1 MRFAFARLSA
11 SVLALTLVASCASGP
26 TEEERAEQ
34 ARVAAEQ
41 ARLAAIPNVSL
52 NSNVIQ
58 EAAVYLAFT
67 RDMGTLRGGFAD
79 AASIQEALRRGA
91 AYDAR
96 QVSRGLVAY
105 ASILAMQSPE
115 FVAGVR
121 ANATDR
127 ESRNALVARIVA
139 DPASAG
145 RLPGA
150 DVAAGLIIGTLEND
164 IRLLREA
171 ADSVENDAYA
181 IQADGRRDWARVAVP
196 EREARLNTVRGLSRP
211 SLAPAE
217 EAARLSAAVQS
228 GSGLNV
234 AATRPRT
241 PPYPQSVENAL
252 ALAALALLDGAGEN
266 ARSNTDA
273 LMYDRAS
280 LDCFESSKLNLFQC
294 LAASRPSYED
304 MFCLGRHVVRDLGQC
319 ARGAALPTGQIT
331 VGAPTQ
337 SRADTTPRIT
347 PRTLDAESPV
357 IAREPEATPASATPA
372 IVTPQTAVPTPT
384 QRLNAQTQAPQS

>member
-1 MRFAFARLSA
+1 MHSAFARLSA
-11 SVLALTLVASCASGP
+11 SVFGLALLAGCASNEA
-26 TEEERAEQ
+26 EEQRAEQ
-34 ARVAAEQ
+34 ARIAAIQ
-41 ARLAAIPNVSL
+41 AAALAAPPTISL

-67 RDMGTLRGGFAD
+67 RDMATLRGGFSD
-79 AASIQEALRRGA
+79 SGSIQNAVRRGA
-91 AYDAR
+91 GYDAR

-105 ASILAMQSPE
+105 AAVLALQSPE

-121 ANATDR
+121 SNARDR
-127 ESRNALVARIVA
+127 ASRNALVDRIVGN
-139 DPASAG
+139 PASAS

-150 DVAAGLIIGTLEND
+150 DAAAGLIIATLEAD
-164 IRLLREA
+164 VRELRDA

-196 EREARLNTVRGLSRP
+196 DRESRLNAVRDLSRP
-211 SLAPAE
+211 SFAPAA
-217 EAARLSAAVQS
+217 EAARLSAAALS
-228 GSGLNV
+228 GSGLGV
-234 AATRPRT
+234 TADRRRA

-266 ARSNTDA
+266 ARANTDA

-319 ARGAALPTGQIT
+319 ARGAALPAGQVT

-337 SRADTTPRIT
+337 SRVDRAAQIAP
-347 PRTLDAESPV
+347 EPV
-357 IAREPEATPASATPA
+357 EIDRPAVAPPAAATPSPA
-372 IVTPQTAVPTPT
+372 PVTNTLATPT
-384 QRLNAQTQAPQS
+384 QRLNAPAQVPQS

>member
-1 MRFAFARLSA
+1 MHSVFARLSA
-11 SVLALTLVASCASGP
+11 SVFGLALLAGCASNQA
-26 TEEERAEQ
+26 EEQRAEQ
-34 ARVAAEQ
+34 ARIAAIQ
-41 ARLAAIPNVSL
+41 AAALAAPPTVSL

-58 EAAVYLAFT
+58 EAAVYLDFT
-67 RDMGTLRGGFAD
+67 RDMATLRGGFSD
-79 AASIQEALRRGA
+79 AGSIQNALRRGA
-91 AYDAR
+91 GYDAR

-105 ASILAMQSPE
+105 AAVLALQSPE

-121 ANATDR
+121 ANARDR
-127 ESRNALVARIVA
+127 ASRNALVDRIVGN
-139 DPASAG
+139 PASASS
-145 RLPGA
+145 LPGA
-150 DVAAGLIIGTLEND
+150 DAAAGLIIATLEAD
-164 IRLLREA
+164 VRELRDA

-196 EREARLNTVRGLSRP
+196 DRESRLNAVRDLGRP
-211 SLAPAE
+211 SFAPAA
-217 EAARLSAAVQS
+217 EAARLSAAALS
-228 GSGLNV
+228 GSGLGV
-234 AATRPRT
+234 TADRRRA

-266 ARSNTDA
+266 ARANTDA

-319 ARGAALPTGQIT
+319 ARGAALPAGQVT

-337 SRADTTPRIT
+337 SRVDRAAQIAP
-347 PRTLDAESPV
+347 EPV
-357 IAREPEATPASATPA
+357 EIDRPAVAPPAAATPSPAPATNTLA
-372 IVTPQTAVPTPT
+372 TPT
-384 QRLNAQTQAPQS
+384 QRLNAPARVPQS

>member
-1 MRFAFARLSA
+1 MHSAFARLSA
-11 SVLALTLVASCASGP
+11 SVFGLALLAGCASNQA
-26 TEEERAEQ
+26 EEQRAEQ
-34 ARVAAEQ
+34 ARIAAIQ
-41 ARLAAIPNVSL
+41 AAALAAPPTVSL

-58 EAAVYLAFT
+58 EAAVYLDFT
-67 RDMGTLRGGFAD
+67 RDMATLRGGFSD
-79 AASIQEALRRGA
+79 AGSIQNALRRGA
-91 AYDAR
+91 GYDAR

-105 ASILAMQSPE
+105 AAVLALQSPE

-121 ANATDR
+121 ANARDR
-127 ESRNALVARIVA
+127 ASRNALVDRIVGN
-139 DPASAG
+139 PASASS
-145 RLPGA
+145 LPGA
-150 DVAAGLIIGTLEND
+150 DAAAGLIIATLEAD
-164 IRLLREA
+164 VRELRDA

-196 EREARLNTVRGLSRP
+196 DRESRLNAVRDLSRP
-211 SLAPAE
+211 SFAPAA
-217 EAARLSAAVQS
+217 EAARLSAAALS
-228 GSGLNV
+228 GSGLGV
-234 AATRPRT
+234 TADRRRA

-266 ARSNTDA
+266 ARANTDA

-319 ARGAALPTGQIT
+319 ARGAALPAGQVT

-337 SRADTTPRIT
+337 SRVDRPAQIAP
-347 PRTLDAESPV
+347 EPV
-357 IAREPEATPASATPA
+357 EIDRPAVAPPAAATPSPAPATNTLA
-372 IVTPQTAVPTPT
+372 TRT
-384 QRLNAQTQAPQS
+384 QRLNAPAQVPQS

>member
-1 MRFAFARLSA
+1 MRFPLARLSA
-11 SVLALTLVASCASGP
+11 SVLALALVAGCASGP
-26 TEEERAEQ
+26 SEEERAEQ
-34 ARVAAEQ
+34 ARIVAEQ
-41 ARLAAIPNVSL
+41 ARLAAIPNISL

-67 RDMGTLRGGFAD
+67 RDMSTLRGGFAD
-79 AASIQEALRRGA
+79 PQSIQDALRRGA

-105 ASILAMQSPE
+105 AAILALQSPE

-127 ESRNALVARIVA
+127 ASRDALVDRIVG
-139 DPASAG
+139 DPGSAS

-150 DVAAGLIIGTLEND
+150 DAAAGLIIGTLEAD

-196 EREARLNTVRGLSRP
+196 DREARLNTVRSLSRP
-211 SLAPAE
+211 NPAPADQ
-217 EAARLSAAVQS
+217 AARLSAAALS
-228 GSGLNV
+228 GSGLGV
-234 AATRPRT
+234 SSDRRRS

-252 ALAALALLDGAGEN
+252 TLAALALLDGAGEN
-266 ARSNTDA
+266 ARANTDA

-319 ARGAALPTGQIT
+319 ARGAALPAGLVT

-337 SRADTTPRIT
+337 SR
-347 PRTLDAESPV
+347 V
-357 IAREPEATPASATPA
+357 EATPLISPRALEEERPAAPSATDPSPTLTPA
-372 IVTPQTAVPTPT
+372 PVASPPSTAT
-384 QRLNAQTQAPQS
+384 QRLNSQVQAPER

>member
-1 MRFAFARLSA
+1 MHSAFARLSA
-11 SVLALTLVASCASGP
+11 SVFGLALLAGCASNQA
-26 TEEERAEQ
+26 EEQRAEQ
-34 ARVAAEQ
+34 ARIAAIQ
-41 ARLAAIPNVSL
+41 AAALAAPPTVSL

-58 EAAVYLAFT
+58 EAAVYLDFT
-67 RDMGTLRGGFAD
+67 RDMATLRGGFSD
-79 AASIQEALRRGA
+79 AGSIQNALRRGA
-91 AYDAR
+91 GYDAR

-105 ASILAMQSPE
+105 AAVLALQSPE

-121 ANATDR
+121 ANARDR
-127 ESRNALVARIVA
+127 ASRNALVDRIVGN
-139 DPASAG
+139 PASASS
-145 RLPGA
+145 LPGA
-150 DVAAGLIIGTLEND
+150 DAAAGLIIATLEAD
-164 IRLLREA
+164 VRELRDA

-196 EREARLNTVRGLSRP
+196 DRESRLNAVRDLSRP
-211 SLAPAE
+211 SFAPAA
-217 EAARLSAAVQS
+217 EAARLSAAALS
-228 GSGLNV
+228 GSGLGV
-234 AATRPRT
+234 TADRRRA

-266 ARSNTDA
+266 ARANTDA

-319 ARGAALPTGQIT
+319 ARGAALPAGQVT

-337 SRADTTPRIT
+337 SRVDRAAQIAP
-347 PRTLDAESPV
+347 EPV
-357 IAREPEATPASATPA
+357 EIGRPAVAPPAAATPSPAPATNTLA
-372 IVTPQTAVPTPT
+372 TPT
-384 QRLNAQTQAPQS
+384 QRLNAPAQVPQS

>member
-1 MRFAFARLSA
+1 MHSAFARLSA
-11 SVLALTLVASCASGP
+11 SVFGLALLAGCASNQA
-26 TEEERAEQ
+26 EEQRAEQ
-34 ARVAAEQ
+34 ARIAAIQ
-41 ARLAAIPNVSL
+41 AAALAAPPTVSL

-58 EAAVYLAFT
+58 EAAVYLDFT
-67 RDMGTLRGGFAD
+67 RDMATLRGGFSD
-79 AASIQEALRRGA
+79 AGSIQNALRRGA
-91 AYDAR
+91 GYDAR

-105 ASILAMQSPE
+105 AAVLALQSPE

-121 ANATDR
+121 ANARDR
-127 ESRNALVARIVA
+127 ASRNALVDRIVGN
-139 DPASAG
+139 PASASS
-145 RLPGA
+145 LPGA
-150 DVAAGLIIGTLEND
+150 DAAAGLIIATLEAD
-164 IRLLREA
+164 VRELRDA

-196 EREARLNTVRGLSRP
+196 DRESRLNAVRDLSRP
-211 SLAPAE
+211 SFAPAA
-217 EAARLSAAVQS
+217 EAARLSAAALS
-228 GSGLNV
+228 GSGLGV
-234 AATRPRT
+234 TADRRRA

-266 ARSNTDA
+266 ARANTDA

-319 ARGAALPTGQIT
+319 ARGAALPAGQVT

-337 SRADTTPRIT
+337 SRVDRAAQIAP
-347 PRTLDAESPV
+347 EPV
-357 IAREPEATPASATPA
+357 EIDRPAVAPPAAATPSPAPATNTLA
-372 IVTPQTAVPTPT
+372 TPT
-384 QRLNAQTQAPQS
+384 QRLNAPTQVPQS

>member
-1 MRFAFARLSA
+1 MHSAFARLSA
-11 SVLALTLVASCASGP
+11 SVFGLALLAGCASNQA
-26 TEEERAEQ
+26 EEQRAEQ
-34 ARVAAEQ
+34 ARIAAIQ
-41 ARLAAIPNVSL
+41 AAALAAPPTVSL

-58 EAAVYLAFT
+58 EAAVYLDFT
-67 RDMGTLRGGFAD
+67 RDMATLRGGFSD
-79 AASIQEALRRGA
+79 AGSIQNALRRGA
-91 AYDAR
+91 GYDAR

-105 ASILAMQSPE
+105 AAVLALQSPE

-121 ANATDR
+121 ANARDR
-127 ESRNALVARIVA
+127 ASRNALVDRIVGN
-139 DPASAG
+139 PASASS
-145 RLPGA
+145 LPGA
-150 DVAAGLIIGTLEND
+150 DAAAGLIIATLEAD
-164 IRLLREA
+164 VRELRDA

-196 EREARLNTVRGLSRP
+196 DRESRLNAVRDLSRP
-211 SLAPAE
+211 SFAPAA
-217 EAARLSAAVQS
+217 EAARLSAAALS
-228 GSGLNV
+228 GSGLGV
-234 AATRPRT
+234 TADRRRA

-266 ARSNTDA
+266 ARANTDA

-319 ARGAALPTGQIT
+319 ARGAALPAGQVT

-337 SRADTTPRIT
+337 SRVDRAAQIAP
-347 PRTLDAESPV
+347 EPV
-357 IAREPEATPASATPA
+357 EIDRPAVAPPAAATPSPAPATNTLA
-372 IVTPQTAVPTPT
+372 TPT
-384 QRLNAQTQAPQS
+384 QRLNAPAQVPQS

>member
-1 MRFAFARLSA
+1 MRFAIARLSA
-11 SVLALTLVASCASGP
+11 SVLALALVASCASGP
-26 TEEERAEQ
+26 SEEEVAEQ
-34 ARVAAEQ
+34 ARVAAEA

-150 DVAAGLIIGTLEND
+150 DLAAGLIIGTLEND

-181 IQADGRRDWARVAVP
+181 IQADSRRGWANVAVP
-196 EREARLNTVRGLSRP
+196 DREARLQTVRGLSRP
-211 SLAPAE
+211 ALASAE

-234 AATRPRT
+234 AAARPRT

-319 ARGAALPTGQIT
+319 ARGAALPAGQIT

-337 SRADTTPRIT
+337 TRVAPTPRLE
-347 PRTLDAESPV
+347 PRALDTVPQTTS
-357 IAREPEATPASATPA
+357 TPA
-372 IVTPQTAVPTPT
+372 ITPSAAPVTTVPTPT
-384 QRLNAQTQAPQS
+384 QRLNSQVQAPQS

>member
-1 MRFAFARLSA
+1 MHSVFARLSA
-11 SVLALTLVASCASGP
+11 SVFGLALLAGCASNQA
-26 TEEERAEQ
+26 EEQRAEQ
-34 ARVAAEQ
+34 ARIAAIQ
-41 ARLAAIPNVSL
+41 AAALAAPPTVSL

-58 EAAVYLAFT
+58 EAAVYLDFT
-67 RDMGTLRGGFAD
+67 RDMATLRGGFSD
-79 AASIQEALRRGA
+79 AGSIQNALRRGA
-91 AYDAR
+91 GYDAR

-105 ASILAMQSPE
+105 AAVLALQSPE

-121 ANATDR
+121 ANARDR
-127 ESRNALVARIVA
+127 ASRNALVDRIVGN
-139 DPASAG
+139 PASASS
-145 RLPGA
+145 LPGA
-150 DVAAGLIIGTLEND
+150 DAAAGLIIATLEAD
-164 IRLLREA
+164 VRELRDA

-196 EREARLNTVRGLSRP
+196 DRESRLNAVRDLSRP
-211 SLAPAE
+211 SFAPAA
-217 EAARLSAAVQS
+217 EAARLSAAALS
-228 GSGLNV
+228 GSGLGV
-234 AATRPRT
+234 TADRRRA

-266 ARSNTDA
+266 ARANTDA

-319 ARGAALPTGQIT
+319 ARGAALPAGQVT

-337 SRADTTPRIT
+337 SRVDRAAQIAP
-347 PRTLDAESPV
+347 EPV
-357 IAREPEATPASATPA
+357 EIDRPAVAPPAAATPSPAPATNTLA
-372 IVTPQTAVPTPT
+372 TPT
-384 QRLNAQTQAPQS
+384 QRLNAPARVPQS